1 MTSPVFSCRI
11 QVAQMDGGTGGIWA
25 LLLVCVFLM
34 APPLA
39 AGAWLIERE
48 DVFGALGVVLSI
60 ALTLVMCLVG
70 LLVWAWL
77 DARWRT
83 WRGKP
88 PLFSAMTQVDIDE
101 RGVAVETLGHIEWID
116 VLAIEGIPDSSSC
129 LVLHTRPFEKLMLS
143 APVDA
148 LAEVISHY
156 LAKKNVPT
164 VAAAGSQVLQLR
176 AVVFRWP
183 RFIAWIWAGYAVAG
197 ALGLVLL
204 QHASD
209 AGFFKTLVALGVLVP
224 LSAWLVWMIPLAQL
238 DVLAPSRVRAFEL
251 DDAALRS
258 TDDAVRIDL
267 RRARIDLRSVSGL
280 GYEFSF
286 FSVRPDKGARLD
298 LILADDDRR
307 ALRDVLEHRG
317 LMQQRA

>member
-1 MTSPVFSCRI
+1 MTSPVFSRRI
-11 QVAQMDGGTGGIWA
+11 QVAQMEGGAGGMWV
-25 LLLVCVFLM
+25 LLLVCILLM

-48 DVFGALGVVLSI
+48 DVVGVLGVWLSI
-60 ALTLVMCLVG
+60 ALTLVVCLVS

-77 DARWRT
+77 DTRWRT

-88 PLFSAMTQVDIDE
+88 ALFSAMTQVDIDE
-101 RGVAVETLGHIEWID
+101 RGLAVQTLGHIEWID
-116 VLAIEGIPDSSSC
+116 VLAIEGIPDSSSY
-129 LVLHTRPFEKLMLS
+129 LVVHTRTFQKLMMS
-143 APVDA
+143 APVDE

-164 VAAAGSQVLQLR
+164 VAAARSPVLQLR

-197 ALGLVLL
+197 VVGLVLL
-204 QHASD
+204 QHAND
-209 AGFFKTLVALGVLVP
+209 AGFFKTLVALGVLLP

-251 DDAALRS
+251 EDAALRS

-280 GYEFSF
+280 GYDFSF
-286 FSVRPDKGARLD
+286 FRVRPEKGPRLD
-298 LILADDDRR
+298 LILGDDDRR
-307 ALRDVLEHRG
+307 ALLDVLEQRG
-317 LMQQRA
+317 LMQQRS